1 MKPPTKLPGPDLP
14 SLAFEPSRA
23 PASFADLTE
32 HEPRGGPLDHAA
44 IVRAAA
50 NVPAMPGAAEMSE
63 RETYRQRLIAANRA
77 LDGQVVN
84 ELGKGTLEG
93 VAVAGLA
100 LAAVT
105 LGPQIAVVGAIVLIG
120 AALFGG
126 DRQ

>member
-1 MKPPTKLPGPDLP
+1 MKPPTKLPGSAP
-14 SLAFEPSRA
+14 AFELGGDPFSELVER
-23 PASFADLTE
+23 
-32 HEPRGGPLDHAA
+32 EPRGGPLDHAA

-50 NVPAMPGAAEMSE
+50 NVPAMPGATETNE
-63 RETYRQRLIAANRA
+63 REAYRQRLIAANRA

-100 LAAVT
+100 LVAVT
-105 LGPQIAVVGAIVLIG
+105 LGPEIAVVGAVVLIG

-126 DRQ
+126 ERQ